1 MAGKKTEK
9 GLDQTYRTMLGA
21 SKHGQCDGRD
31 QELERLRRLVRDLE
45 LEARGRC

>member
-21 SKHGQCDGRD
+21 SEHGQCDGRD
-31 QELERLRRLVRDLE
+31 QELEQLRRLVRDLE